1 MRIGNLRTKHKVI
14 EGKDKWIVQGR
25 KQGAGWESC
34 YDPERE
40 KKGLD
45 KWLIFDLEYDACGM
59 VVAFAQW
66 FQEYNRLNRPRL
78 TPQQMEKIRQRIG
91 NRQDR
96 RKRKAMVKKSQR
108 KNRKK
113 K

>member
-45 KWLIFDLEYDACGM
+45 KWLISIWNMML
-59 VVAFAQW
+59 VVW
-66 FQEYNRLNRPRL
+66 SLLLLN
-78 TPQQMEKIRQRIG
+78 G
-91 NRQDR
+91 F
-96 RKRKAMVKKSQR
+96 
-108 KNRKK
+108 KNTID
-113 K
+113 

>member
-14 EGKDKWIVQGR
+14 EGKDKYIVQGR

-40 KKGLD
+40 KQGLD

-59 VVAFAQW
+59 VVSFAEW
-66 FQEYNRLNRPRL
+66 FQEYNKMNTPHL
-78 TPQQMEKIRQRIG
+78 TQQQKELIAKRIG
-91 NRQDR
+91 NRQMR
-96 RKRKAMVKKSQR
+96 RKRKAISNKSKK